1 MNDAALLRKTIFN
14 RAALPLFTWGLPFHS
29 LLVAVLFG
37 GLGLSV
43 GLVRGFAAW
52 KEITVLLLVG
62 LVILRAAT
70 GRGPRVAISWV
81 DLAVGSLLFI
91 AIAFL
96 IGGKSLLQIELP
108 PGTELY
114 GIRDIAF
121 FLLLYFIGRASP
133 EIADDPQ
140 TLRRLYIITLL
151 ASAIAVVEWFLV
163 TPDMLVLMGV
173 ASYFQKFL
181 NVAAFTEGNEFGLPM
196 NYWTQIGS
204 VNVQRAGS
212 IFLSS
217 QAFAVPFLI
226 LMPAATAYVFGAAK
240 RLTLSMKI
248 EYSIIWV
255 GLLLSITRMTILV
268 CLLQLVLVILMLRKP
283 EWAVGGLIAGIVA
296 ILVAMA
302 VMPGLPGFIWDT
314 LTWQTGSSASHVKD
328 WSKGFTALFDRP
340 WGSGLGTTDQSAVR
354 FGLDPLTADNGYFK
368 YAVELGVQG
377 FVALMAIFVG
387 ILATSYRL
395 AVRAST
401 QARRL
406 MGIVVF
412 VTTIGI
418 MINATTGVVF
428 NALVLSY
435 FYFWFAGAAL
445 TVYQREFARARQ
457 PAQSA
462 LELSTA

>member
-1 MNDAALLRKTIFN
+1 MSDAALPRKTIFN
-14 RAALPLFTWGLPFHS
+14 RVALPLFTWGLPFHS

-43 GLVRGFAAW
+43 GLVRGLAAW
-52 KEITVLLLVG
+52 KEIVVLLLLG
-62 LVILRAAT
+62 IVILRAAT

-81 DLAVGSLLFI
+81 DLAVSSLLVI
-91 AIAFL
+91 ALAFL
-96 IGGKSLLQIELP
+96 IGGRFLLQIELP

-121 FLLLYFIGRASP
+121 FLLLYFVGRASP

-151 ASAIAVVEWFLV
+151 ASAIAVVEWFMV

-173 ASYFQKFL
+173 ASYFQDFL

-204 VNVQRAGS
+204 INVQRAGS
-212 IFLSS
+212 VFLSS

-240 RLTLSMKI
+240 RLTFSMKI
-248 EYSIIWV
+248 KYSIIWL
-255 GLLLSITRMTILV
+255 GLFLSITRMTVLV
-268 CLLQLVLVILMLRKP
+268 CLLQIVLVVLMLKKP
-283 EWAVGGLIAGIVA
+283 EWAVGGLIAGVIA

-302 VMPGLPGFIWDT
+302 MVPGLPGFIWDT

-354 FGLDPLTADNGYFK
+354 FGLNPLTADNGYFK
-368 YAVELGVQG
+368 YAVELGLQG
-377 FVALMAIFVG
+377 FVALLAVFTG
-387 ILATSYRL
+387 ILATSYRV

-401 QARRL
+401 QTVRL

-412 VTTIGI
+412 VTTIGV

-435 FYFWFAGAAL
+435 FYFWFAGTIV
-445 TVYQREFARARQ
+445 TVYQREFAIAREPARQ
-457 PAQSA
+457 N